1 MKYLKLVFY
10 STILVTG
17 ASLLSSCSQGNNS
30 EQSGS
35 EEQEHSEMMEENED
49 HHQDGHGEH
58 EHEHGEASGEHQ
70 HGGHGEMAME
80 SGGNTTWTPS
90 GNGAELIKSD
100 FHFITGGLENINPV
114 VKEANGNN
122 VLELTADGTP
132 AAFVFHS
139 QYGNVGMIATL
150 KKLDFK
156 GTIKLI
162 HHAKDLANYEF
173 VAVSGN
179 NMKLGRVVNGNEEVF
194 DESKFDVPAGWTPL
208 KVTAAGTHYKGYIGG
223 KTITHGHGDVMDDGF
238 IGLML
243 DGKGTIQVKSIE
255 VAVLEDE

>member
-1 MKYLKLVFY
+1 MKHLKLIFY
-10 STILVTG
+10 STILVTS
-17 ASLLSSCSQGNNS
+17 AYMLSSCSQKNNKQAKS
-30 EQSGS
+30 EGQEQSQKMKG
-35 EEQEHSEMMEENED
+35 NED
-49 HHQDGHGEH
+49 HPKGNGEH
-58 EHEHGEASGEHQ
+58 EPRDTSGEQ
-70 HGGHGEMAME
+70 HNAGQGEMMDMKT
-80 SGGNTTWTPS
+80 GGNKTWMPG

-100 FHFITGGLENINPV
+100 FHFITGSIENINPE
-114 VKEANGNN
+114 VKKVEGSP

-150 KKLDFK
+150 KKLDYK

-162 HHAKDLANYEF
+162 HHTKNLDNYEF
-173 VAVSGN
+173 VAVSEN
-179 NMKLGRVVNGNEEVF
+179 NMKLGRVENGNEKVF
-194 DESKFDVPAGWTPL
+194 DESKFDALTGWMPL
-208 KVTAAGTHYKGYIGG
+208 KVTAAGTHYKGYIGS
-223 KTITHGHGDVMDDGF
+223 KTITHGHDDTMDDGF